1 MSSAVGA
8 VEGIKY
14 GFKLLWY
21 FLGVAIVG
29 GIVSSIGFGMMASS
43 SGGMYAEPSL
53 GGMAFG
59 FLLGTFGVAI
69 VYAGVLGTGYKVIA
83 DAVYLGNITAGSEE

>member
-1 MSSAVGA
+1 MD
-8 VEGIKY
+8 GIKY

-21 FLGVAIVG
+21 FLAVAIVG
-29 GIVSSIGFGMMASS
+29 GTISSVGFGMMASS

-59 FLLGTFGVAI
+59 LLLGTFGVAI

-83 DAVYLGNITAGSEE
+83 DAVYLGNVTAGSEK